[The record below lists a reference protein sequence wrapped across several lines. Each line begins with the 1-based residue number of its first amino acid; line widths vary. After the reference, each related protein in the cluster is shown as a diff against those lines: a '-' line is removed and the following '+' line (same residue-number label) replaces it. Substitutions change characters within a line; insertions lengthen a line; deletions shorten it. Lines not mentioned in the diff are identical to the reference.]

1 MVKIKLQQKK
11 CSMLLTGACKN
22 TQDSWQIA
30 GSSIPRKLIKLKIYN
45 REVRPNKDSIQGFQR
60 CGVQNVLVISAENHS
75 FTVLWSEIA
84 VTAKHYVGE
93 KFILQVIAASAMKI
107 YFDIILRI
115 DCS

>member
-1 MVKIKLQQKK
+1 M
-11 CSMLLTGACKN
+11 
-22 TQDSWQIA
+22 
-30 GSSIPRKLIKLKIYN
+30 
-45 REVRPNKDSIQGFQR
+45 
-60 CGVQNVLVISAENHS
+60 LVISAENHS

-115 DCS
+115 DCL